1 MSSSGAKGLNSTP
14 WRRRS
19 FGDVAS
25 RIFNLVLERRFV
37 VALTCRPIYPCRYS
51 QEARLVPHRTWT
63 CGNGEGICLYLG
75 TRPRPSYALAAFV
88 CVYGTRLWLIL
99 ACSAQDICCEIAALR
114 FKKKK
119 NPKRWNYKEQREPQ
133 SRGMWGNGFYLFI
146 WRMGREALVTLWS

>member
-119 NPKRWNYKEQREPQ
+119 ILRDEITKNKENP
-133 SRGMWGNGFYLFI
+133 SRGECGGMGFICSYEE
-146 WRMGREALVTLWS
+146 WAERP